1 MGQLAS
7 TTELQATNQMHP
19 ITSKLTL
26 RTLLIQDLYQKMI
39 DVDPSEPTEIENR
52 NKAITKPRYMQW
64 RERLSS
70 SATLGFR
77 IEGIKVRDKDKI
89 LSIIYHF
96 TLLIG
101 FIFTLWFS
109 RKVIRNQTKISR
121 KPKQKMMWQRSLQ
134 SILKMTHK

>member
-1 MGQLAS
+1 
-7 TTELQATNQMHP
+7 
-19 ITSKLTL
+19 
-26 RTLLIQDLYQKMI
+26 MI

-101 FIFTLWFS
+101 FMLVVFQKGDQKPNKDFKKTKTEDDVAKVFTEYIENDPQ
-109 RKVIRNQTKISR
+109 IRVSTK
-121 KPKQKMMWQRSLQ
+121 
-134 SILKMTHK
+134 